1 MSKKLHSPNKAI
13 FYEKS
18 DHLRKPTG
26 TGDGRTRDNDHSTA
40 GRRPPCSCRTSHG
53 SQTWRG
59 ADTPADPGT
68 SVSLPAANSRAAPLV
83 AGSPGS
89 SKKNTGD

>member
-1 MSKKLHSPNKAI
+1 MTKKLIHQIKLFST
-13 FYEKS
+13 KS
-18 DHLRKPTG
+18 RTPLRKPTG
-26 TGDGRTRDNDHSTA
+26 TEGGRTRDSDHSTT
-40 GRRPPCSCRTSHG
+40 GRRPPCSCRTSHD
-53 SQTWRG
+53 SQTWRD

-68 SVSLPAANSRAAPLV
+68 SVSSPAANSRVAPLV